1 MERAAAWR
9 YDKDLTNPAN
19 RLVGAPQRLA
29 RSIRA
34 TLERMKPRRV
44 VVLLYPEVELLDVA
58 GPTNVLTAASRLV
71 PARPGYV
78 VELAAARPGRVP
90 TAGGVELHAG
100 RAFRSLRAPI
110 DTLLVPGG
118 MNVDGVDPRLVAT
131 IRRLAPAARR
141 VVAVCSGAFFLGEAG
156 LLRGRRA
163 VSHWSACAALQARF
177 PEARVDA
184 DAIFVRDGKV
194 WTSAGVTAGMD
205 LALAL
210 VEQDLGAAL
219 ALEVARWLVMYLR
232 RPGGQSQF
240 SAPLAAQ
247 AVDAG
252 PIESLIAWVRA
263 NLCADL
269 SVPALA
275 RRVSMS
281 ERNFARVFVART
293 GQTPAGWVAR
303 VRLEAARSALE
314 ISDKPVKEIAAECGF
329 GSAESL
335 HHAFKRALR
344 TSPLAYRA
352 RFDLHAGTA

>member
-1 MERAAAWR
+1 
-9 YDKDLTNPAN
+9 
-19 RLVGAPQRLA
+19 
-29 RSIRA
+29 
-34 TLERMKPRRV
+34 MKPRRV

-58 GPTNVLTAASRLV
+58 GPTNVLTAASRL
-71 PARPGYV
+71 ASGRAGYTI
-78 VELAAARPGRVP
+78 ELAAARAGRVV
-90 TAGGVELHAG
+90 TAGGVELHAD
-100 RAFRSLRAPI
+100 RTFRGLRPPL

-118 MNVDGVDPRLVAT
+118 MNVDGVDPGLVAT

-163 VSHWSACAALQARF
+163 VSHWAACAALQARF
-177 PEARVDA
+177 PDARVQA

-210 VEQDLGAAL
+210 VEQDLGASL

-247 AVDAG
+247 TAERA

-281 ERNFARVFVART
+281 DRNFARVFVAET
-293 GQTPAGWVAR
+293 GQTPAAWVAR

-314 ISDKPVKEIAAECGF
+314 LSDEPVKEIAAACGF
-329 GSAESL
+329 GSPESL
-335 HHAFKRALR
+335 DHAFKRALG
-344 TSPLAYRA
+344 TTPLAYRA
-352 RFDLHAGTA
+352 RFDLRTGAG

>member
-1 MERAAAWR
+1 
-9 YDKDLTNPAN
+9 
-19 RLVGAPQRLA
+19 
-29 RSIRA
+29 
-34 TLERMKPRRV
+34 MKPRRV
-44 VVLLYPEVELLDVA
+44 VVLLYPNVELLDVA
-58 GPTNVLTAASRLV
+58 GPINVLTAASRLT
-71 PARPGYV
+71 PGRPGYT
-78 VELAAARPGRVP
+78 VELAAARSGRVA
-90 TAGGVELHAG
+90 TAGGVELHAH
-100 RAFRSLRAPI
+100 RAFRSLKPPI

-118 MNVDGVDPRLVAT
+118 MYVDGVEPALVPT
-131 IRRLAPAARR
+131 LRRLAPAARR

-163 VSHWSACAALQARF
+163 VSHWAACAALQARF
-177 PEARVDA
+177 PDARVDA

-247 AVDAG
+247 TAERA

-281 ERNFARVFVART
+281 SRNFARVFVAET
-293 GQTPAGWVAR
+293 GQTPAAWVAR

-314 ISDKPVKEIAAECGF
+314 ISNEPVKQIAAACGF
-329 GSAESL
+329 GSTESMN
-335 HHAFKRALR
+335 HAFQRALR
-344 TSPLAYRA
+344 TTPLAYRA
-352 RFDLHAGTA
+352 RFAVRTNAA